1 MKWRLLFS
9 LGAYVKRA
17 DFVEEILLRASINVV
32 ESIMIIFIFI
42 TIRLLHTN
50 GNIYTVMNIEYD
62 NKL

>member
-1 MKWRLLFS
+1 M
-9 LGAYVKRA
+9 KRA

-50 GNIYTVMNIEYD
+50 GNIYTVMNIEYQ